1 MSSGRRS
8 PGAKTVFDMRISGTR
23 KASVAFAWPVGG
35 APAADLVGGR
45 ALEKPRAAGISGFH
59 FESAVQLRRVA
70 DDLVAE
76 ERIEVRIGYTHD
88 RIGGGWTR
96 RGGTEG
102 ESLPGQFTRK
112 GRQVGRVDRI
122 FRHPV
127 KEHLESPLVTDRVPV
142 FLNDSVLFR
151 HHGHAPLGQRRGL
164 VDEGPLGARKELPV
178 KPGETGHLVVPDGAV
193 ELGEPPGDPGGV
205 PDDPRK
211 GAPPRIHL
219 ELGGDSLLSDID
231 GGEGSVR
238 EALAQAGYLPF
249 QCGLLRRVRYSACGG
264 MAESFTHDLRKFS
277 EFPCPELPAVVAG
290 GNSLAAGHDPH
301 TAAHR
306 GVPAALLRLP
316 VLGRRVPALSHGE
329 T

>member
-45 ALEKPRAAGISGFH
+45 PPAQPRAAGISGFR

-76 ERIEVRIGYTHD
+76 ERIEVRIGYDHD

-127 KEHLESPLVTDRVPV
+127 KEPLESPLVTDRVPV
-142 FLNDSVLFR
+142 FLNASVLFR

-178 KPGETGHLVVPDGAV
+178 KPGETGHLVVPDG
-193 ELGEPPGDPGGV
+193 GGGAGGGGRGRAGGRGGGRHGG
-205 PDDPRK
+205 PAR
-211 GAPPRIHL
+211 GAPRSGR
-219 ELGGDSLLSDID
+219 GG
-231 GGEGSVR
+231 
-238 EALAQAGYLPF
+238 
-249 QCGLLRRVRYSACGG
+249 
-264 MAESFTHDLRKFS
+264 
-277 EFPCPELPAVVAG
+277 
-290 GNSLAAGHDPH
+290 
-301 TAAHR
+301 
-306 GVPAALLRLP
+306 
-316 VLGRRVPALSHGE
+316 
-329 T
+329 